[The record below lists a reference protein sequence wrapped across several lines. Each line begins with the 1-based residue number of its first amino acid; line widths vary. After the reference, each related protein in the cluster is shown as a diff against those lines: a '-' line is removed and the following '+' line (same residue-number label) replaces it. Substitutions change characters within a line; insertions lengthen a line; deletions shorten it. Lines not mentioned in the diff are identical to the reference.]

1 MKKFKTKLLSA
12 AVILASSSMAMA
24 YEDAP
29 SLESLQQQ
37 INALTK
43 DASEGEN
50 GFHMAGYFTLNYQSV
65 DGGNY
70 DGRNDFNKASFMP
83 IFMYQMNDKISFEA
97 ELEIGT
103 GSEGET
109 DVAMEYAYANIDLT
123 DDLTLVAG
131 KFFVPVGQFKQN
143 IHPSWIN
150 KAVSAPMGFGHG
162 GAAPATDVGLQLRGG
177 SYVGDMPIKYA
188 VYFGNGA
195 AIEEGH
201 GGLEVDNEGMTNDS
215 DGTKNFGGRLAIVPV
230 PNLEIAF
237 SYMGGQGGL
246 EQAEATGGGFF
257 VEELTITP
265 DLDVLGADF
274 AYRQGGLTLRGEYI
288 KMELSTFS
296 TQAIHEEDDGDFEL
310 ETETYLASDNVWTTW
325 YLQAAYRFDQS
336 NWEGVVR
343 FGDFESQVPGSDASH
358 WVVGVNYYFAPTVIA
373 KVNFES
379 QDSIDDSRDSDQILA
394 QLTYGF

>member
-1 MKKFKTKLLSA
+1 MKTFRTRQLSA

-24 YEDAP
+24 YEETA

-37 INALTK
+37 INELKK

-65 DGGNY
+65 DGGGN
-70 DGRNDFNKASFMP
+70 DGRNEFNKASFMP

-103 GSEGET
+103 GSNGAT
-109 DVAMEYAYANIDLT
+109 DVVMEYAYVNIDVT

-131 KFFVPVGQFKQN
+131 KFFVPIGTFKQN

-150 KAVSAPMGFGHG
+150 KAVSAPLGFGHG

-177 SYVGDMPIKYA
+177 SYVADMPIKYA

-195 AIEEGH
+195 ALEEGH
-201 GGLEVDNEGMTNDS
+201 GGLEVDNEGMTRDW
-215 DGTKNFGGRLAIVPV
+215 DGTKNFGGRFAIVPI
-230 PNLEIAF
+230 PNLEIGV
-237 SYMGGQGGL
+237 SYMGGKAAL
-246 EQAEATGGGFF
+246 EQSEIDAGGFF
-257 VEELTITP
+257 VEEQLITP
-265 DLDVLGADF
+265 DLDILGADF
-274 AYRQGGLTLRGEYI
+274 AYRQGGLSVRGEYL
-288 KMELSTFS
+288 KQELSSFS
-296 TQAIHEEDDGDFEL
+296 TQALHGDDGHFEL
-310 ETETYLASDNVWTTW
+310 ETTNYLASDNVWTTW
-325 YLQAAYRFDQS
+325 YLQAAYRFNQS
-336 NWEGVVR
+336 DWEGVVR
-343 FGDFESQVPGSDASH
+343 FGDFESQIPGRDTSH

-373 KVNFES
+373 KLNFES
-379 QDSIDDSRDSDQILA
+379 QDSIDDSRDSDMILA